1 MSSSIAR
8 ISTFA
13 SIGDPSLCP
22 APGAGHC
29 LARYCC
35 RLRRPADL
43 ARHVL
48 LCSLHR
54 PDDWPTWLAEA
65 GVAEIDGN
73 DGLKFEN
80 SALAYQAAIDEVGIV
95 VAQRAF
101 VEDDLRAGRL
111 VEVFDLRAS
120 TGSAYYLAYPAQ
132 ERVSAKIRAFED
144 WIVGEAARLEE
155 AVVVG

>member
-1 MSSSIAR
+1 MFGEILLPVCS
-8 ISTFA
+8 
-13 SIGDPSLCP
+13 P
-22 APGAGHC
+22 ALLKRSP
-29 LARYCC
+29 

-101 VEDDLRAGRL
+101 VEDDVQLLYQIAVHGRRDLELAPDEYAGFTMTLMRML
-111 VEVFDLRAS
+111 AFVPVGLA
-120 TGSAYYLAYPAQ
+120 TGVIPLD
-132 ERVSAKIRAFED
+132 EI
-144 WIVGEAARLEE
+144 LL
-155 AVVVG
+155 VVGHMKPMLTRKRQVEGS